1 MKKTINLNEY
11 LNLGGKLENLNLEKT
26 VTDYGDSNRGNSISS
41 IILGKLNKNGDQL
54 YNVSYNNGVNKDYAG
69 IWIETEVTMMLDS
82 KFTK

>member
-1 MKKTINLNEY
+1 MKKTINLGEY
-11 LNLGGKLENLNLEKT
+11 LKLGGKLENLNLENT
-26 VTDYGDSNRGNSISS
+26 VTTYGDSNSGNSISS

-54 YNVSYNNGVNKDYAG
+54 YNISYNNGVNKDYAS